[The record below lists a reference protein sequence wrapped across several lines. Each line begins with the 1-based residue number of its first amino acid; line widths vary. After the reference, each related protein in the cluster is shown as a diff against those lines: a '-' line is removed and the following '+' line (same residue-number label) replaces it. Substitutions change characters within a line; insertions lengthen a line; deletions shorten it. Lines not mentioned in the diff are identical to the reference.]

1 MTRFYFLRHGITE
14 INEQR
19 RFNGGRVDSPLT
31 PEGIE
36 QTKKLRPFFANLRFD
51 AIYVSPQFRAQTTL
65 QLAVNPKSVF
75 TNAINGTYELVDGYL
90 NENLNRTFSLNPME
104 EAFVLNADLEL
115 KGIGEEVK
123 SLDGYALDLALGV
136 NYPAKTLNLDLDA
149 NYNEEAFINLFLS
162 YLNGRAYLDSDDIYD
177 RVLDLG
183 EASIDGS
190 IFTIQDYDADIN
202 YDDLHV
208 ILSEMKDIFI
218 NSLDEDKFR
227 TDNEAITIND
237 RNIDSKKITYVL
249 DKSNL
254 ERTIEYVQRE
264 MANNNELLTALSNIS
279 GASTSDIQELL
290 KEEID
295 LSEAPYMEL
304 NLYVNAGNHII
315 AGSLV
320 VEKDSVMRFTY
331 QSEVFNMIIGDEDTN
346 FDIAYQDNT
355 LTISYNEMDEE
366 ILNLTYTKEDD
377 QSRVE
382 VTTSSYGEDYTFIL
396 DISNIKESKNEM
408 SFDIGMSY
416 AVDSYG
422 TENIIDLNGSIQM
435 GKGSL
440 NSLDVTNSVDVDTLT
455 EEEQNV
461 IMENV
466 MSILERFGIS
476 EDVTLE

>member
-1 MTRFYFLRHGITE
+1 MNNKQDFMEDDLNQIVVPTTEVVKPKKRGKVILIIVLLVIAVAVGLYFGY
-14 INEQR
+14 Q
-19 RFNGGRVDSPLT
+19 
-31 PEGIE
+31 
-36 QTKKLRPFFANLRFD
+36 K
-51 AIYVSPQFRAQTTL
+51 
-65 QLAVNPKSVF
+65 LAVNPKSVF

-104 EAFVLNADLEL
+104 EAFVLNAEME
-115 KGIGEEVK
+115 IGGMGEDVEAF
-123 SLDGYALDLALGV
+123 DGYQFDLALGV
-136 NYPAKTLNLDLDA
+136 DYPSEILNLDLDA
-149 NYNEEAFINLFLS
+149 SYNNEALVSLFLS

>member
-1 MTRFYFLRHGITE
+1 MNNKQDFMEDDLNQIVVPTTEVVKPKKRGTVILIIVLLVIAVAVGLYFGY
-14 INEQR
+14 Q
-19 RFNGGRVDSPLT
+19 
-31 PEGIE
+31 
-36 QTKKLRPFFANLRFD
+36 K
-51 AIYVSPQFRAQTTL
+51 
-65 QLAVNPKSVF
+65 LAVNPKSVF

-104 EAFVLNADLEL
+104 EAFVLNAEME
-115 KGIGEEVK
+115 IGGMGEDVEAF
-123 SLDGYALDLALGV
+123 DGYQFDLALGV
-136 NYPAKTLNLDLDA
+136 DYPSEILNLDLDA
-149 NYNEEAFINLFLS
+149 SYNSEALVSLFLS
-162 YLNGRAYLDSDDIYD
+162 YLNGRAYLDSDEIYD

-190 IFTIQDYDADIN
+190 IFTIQDYDIDIN

-218 NSLDEDKFR
+218 NSLDDDKFR

>member
-1 MTRFYFLRHGITE
+1 MLLVIAVAVGLYFGY
-14 INEQR
+14 Q
-19 RFNGGRVDSPLT
+19 
-31 PEGIE
+31 
-36 QTKKLRPFFANLRFD
+36 K
-51 AIYVSPQFRAQTTL
+51 
-65 QLAVNPKSVF
+65 LAVNPKSVF

-104 EAFVLNADLEL
+104 EAFVLNAEIE
-115 KGIGEEVK
+115 IGGMGEDVEAF
-123 SLDGYALDLALGV
+123 DGYQFDLALGV
-136 NYPAKTLNLDLDA
+136 DYPSEILNLDLDA
-149 NYNEEAFINLFLS
+149 SYNNEALVSLFLS

-190 IFTIQDYDADIN
+190 IFTIQDYDVDIN
-202 YDDLHV
+202 YDNLHV

-422 TENIIDLNGSIQM
+422 TENIIDLDGSIQM

-440 NSLDVTNSVDVDTLT
+440 NSLDITNSVDVDTLT

-476 EDVTLE
+476 EDVTL

>member
-1 MTRFYFLRHGITE
+1 
-14 INEQR
+14 
-19 RFNGGRVDSPLT
+19 
-31 PEGIE
+31 
-36 QTKKLRPFFANLRFD
+36 
-51 AIYVSPQFRAQTTL
+51 
-65 QLAVNPKSVF
+65 
-75 TNAINGTYELVDGYL
+75 
-90 NENLNRTFSLNPME
+90 
-104 EAFVLNADLEL
+104 
-115 KGIGEEVK
+115 
-123 SLDGYALDLALGV
+123 
-136 NYPAKTLNLDLDA
+136 
-149 NYNEEAFINLFLS
+149 
-162 YLNGRAYLDSDDIYD
+162 
-177 RVLDLG
+177 
-183 EASIDGS
+183 
-190 IFTIQDYDADIN
+190 
-202 YDDLHV
+202 
-208 ILSEMKDIFI
+208 MKDIFI

-422 TENIIDLNGSIQM
+422 TENIIDLDGSIQM

>member
-1 MTRFYFLRHGITE
+1 MNNKQNFMEDDLNQIVVPTTEVVKLKKRGKVILIIVLLVIAVAVGLYFGY
-14 INEQR
+14 Q
-19 RFNGGRVDSPLT
+19 
-31 PEGIE
+31 
-36 QTKKLRPFFANLRFD
+36 K
-51 AIYVSPQFRAQTTL
+51 
-65 QLAVNPKSVF
+65 LAVNPKSVF

-104 EAFVLNADLEL
+104 EAFVLNAEME
-115 KGIGEEVK
+115 IGGMGEDVEAF
-123 SLDGYALDLALGV
+123 DGYQFDLALGV
-136 NYPAKTLNLDLDA
+136 DYPSEILNLDLDA
-149 NYNEEAFINLFLS
+149 SYNNEALVSLFLS

-190 IFTIQDYDADIN
+190 IFTIQDYDVDIN
-202 YDDLHV
+202 YDNLHV

-476 EDVTLE
+476 EDVTL